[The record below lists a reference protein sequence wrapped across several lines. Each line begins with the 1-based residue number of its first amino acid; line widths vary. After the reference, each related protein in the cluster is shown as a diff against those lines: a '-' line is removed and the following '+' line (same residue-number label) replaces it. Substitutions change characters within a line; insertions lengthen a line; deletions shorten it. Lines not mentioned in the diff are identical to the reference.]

1 MSNVVE
7 NLIAEFG
14 IKHHLTPAFY
24 LNNPI
29 GVEIEIK
36 WRDYFPQLWEKYL
49 KNSPY
54 SSLSLEKQTELTKEC
69 NKEEEILLPK
79 LNKTITCGIPRGSD
93 KYWEFAFNPSY
104 NVSELIDQVE
114 TLQKTGLIPKG
125 NHSLHVTLGNMK
137 LTEDAYYLLLL
148 LELHYINEDRIM
160 SAFNKQNQ
168 KISASWARKGMG
180 GLFLKDARELAFNS
194 SCAIELRTLELSK
207 NHSIKEVLL
216 KTCFWSEIIID
227 KQNQITNSKVDIWNQ
242 LLFEMKQ
249 IVKSYNLTD
258 ENWKKPN
265 IDPTV
270 WLSYVNS
277 FSTIKKEIIELEY
290 AIVNKSS
297 QKNKIR

>member
-1 MSNVVE
+1 
-7 NLIAEFG
+7 
-14 IKHHLTPAFY
+14 
-24 LNNPI
+24 
-29 GVEIEIK
+29 
-36 WRDYFPQLWEKYL
+36 
-49 KNSPY
+49 
-54 SSLSLEKQTELTKEC
+54 
-69 NKEEEILLPK
+69 
-79 LNKTITCGIPRGSD
+79 
-93 KYWEFAFNPSY
+93 
-104 NVSELIDQVE
+104 
-114 TLQKTGLIPKG
+114 
-125 NHSLHVTLGNMK
+125 
-137 LTEDAYYLLLL
+137 
-148 LELHYINEDRIM
+148 M

-180 GLFLKDARELAFNS
+180 GLFLEDARELAFNS